1 MLGPIDD
8 QGGVE
13 LDYLLDLT
21 ENEIKY
27 ICEAIPY
34 QETSMYFRKYP
45 SEFGKLKPGFR
56 VKTLTKEMIVR
67 TLYEFRRKNFVASYL
82 IKHIN
87 RWIKEI
93 EEELENA
100 YKEGFSQEEAYIT
113 VLSDSYFGEN
123 IPLFFKIKEEKKT
136 AEYLKVLGAAV
147 HFEATRKKEE
157 RKKNERLSEEI
168 RRLSESKRELEQQIS
183 NEQEKTE
190 KLNQYKT
197 DIEAEVERSFE
208 RLREAQEIR
217 KALEAR
223 AENLEVELK
232 KVKDSKNKI
241 TSEMQQCINL
251 LEQKIGERSAW
262 EKEQSANL
270 LQLES
275 QLASA
280 ESDIQ
285 ALNNQLKERG
295 KQLHLYE
302 TEVAK
307 LLAEKEKNAKQI
319 KLLQE
324 SLEEKRI
331 REEESDTYGGLEVT
345 KKANSVKN
353 DNSPNRERKQK
364 ELECENQE
372 KKSDENKDDI
382 SEKKDSEEVLENNQL
397 EAYVLLST
405 KKAVCKACGQALE
418 VKGYSYVG
426 NKGKTH
432 QIYTKRCV
440 NCGKEYIS
448 CGTYIAANEANIV
461 CLNPDEL
468 ATIKTCYYAR
478 KRRQNVVVVKPRRD
492 EKVAENNYCNSMIL
506 ETSKKKN
513 ERPCNYC
520 MCELRNITT
529 EAIVKVTINSALQAD
544 VLDQK
549 NWSYPAKSEMGRQCL
564 RAAANDYLQT
574 ITVNGICYNV
584 ERTVRYDTNYVDQY
598 IEENNEEPLND
609 IEPKAEKE
617 IKFKDFVIR
626 RTIFRC
632 RCSGHQL
639 ENIDAVIT
647 LIGKNGNLKTKKVSA
662 GYCQVCNIYFI
673 LESTYQDLKGQGIL
687 ACRVCE
693 EEAYLNGAHCVKG
706 MKLASESIIRQYG
719 YNVSKEEGLSAARR
733 RKILSLLIDNDI
745 LTKNEIINYL
755 EFFISQHKKT
765 KKFEKAVEKW
775 ETDKKFI
782 SEYKLGDYTQ
792 IGVAGIYRKRNNKG

>member
-1 MLGPIDD
+1 M
-8 QGGVE
+8 
-13 LDYLLDLT
+13 DYLLDLT

-45 SEFGKLKPGFR
+45 REFAKLKPGFR
-56 VKTLTKEMIVR
+56 VETLTKEMMVR
-67 TLYEFRRKNFVASYL
+67 ILYEFRRKDFIASYL

-93 EEELENA
+93 DEELEKA
-100 YKEGFSQEEAYIT
+100 YKEGLSQEEAYIT
-113 VLSDSYFGEN
+113 VLPDSYFEKN
-123 IPLFFKIKEEKKT
+123 LPLFFKMKEEEKAT
-136 AEYLKVLGAAV
+136 EYLKVLGVAV
-147 HFEATRKKEE
+147 SFEATRKKEE
-157 RKKNERLSEEI
+157 RKKNERFSKEI
-168 RRLSESKRELEQQIS
+168 SRLSESKRALEQQIS
-183 NEQEKTE
+183 DEQEKTK

-197 DIEAEVERSFE
+197 DIEAEADRSFE
-208 RLREAQEIR
+208 LLKEAQEVR
-217 KALEAR
+217 RTLEAR
-223 AENLEVELK
+223 AENLAIELK
-232 KVKDSKNKI
+232 KAQNSKNEI
-241 TSEMQQCINL
+241 ISEMQQRINL
-251 LEQKIGERSAW
+251 LEQKIGEQSAL

-275 QLASA
+275 KLTSA
-280 ESDIQ
+280 EGDIQ

-295 KQLHLYE
+295 KQLHMYE

-331 REEESDTYGGLEVT
+331 RKETSDTYSGLEVT
-345 KKANSVKN
+345 EKTNNAEV

-372 KKSDENKDDI
+372 KKSEEDKDDI
-382 SEKKDSEEVLENNQL
+382 NGKKDHEDILGNNQL
-397 EAYVLLST
+397 EVYVLLTT
-405 KKAVCKACGQALE
+405 KKAACKACGQALE
-418 VKGYSYVG
+418 VKRYSYIG

-432 QIYTKRCV
+432 QIYTKCCV
-440 NCGKEYIS
+440 MCGKEYIS
-448 CGTYIAANEANIV
+448 YGTYIAANKANIV

-468 ATIKTCYYAR
+468 AEIKVCYER
-478 KRRQNVVVVKPRRD
+478 KKQQDAVVAKQRRD
-492 EKVAENNYCNSMIL
+492 EKIAERNYWKSIISEAL
-506 ETSKKKN
+506 KRKS
-513 ERPCNYC
+513 ERLCNYC

-529 EAIVKVTINSALQAD
+529 GAIVKVTINSALQDD
-544 VLDQK
+544 VSDQK
-549 NWSYPAKSEMGRQCL
+549 NWSCSAESEMGRQCL

-574 ITVNGICYNV
+574 ITVKGICYSV

-609 IEPKAEKE
+609 IKPKAEKE

-626 RTIFRC
+626 RTVFKC
-632 RCSGHQL
+632 RHSSHQL

-647 LIGKNGNLKTKKVSA
+647 LIGKDGNLKTKKVSA

-673 LESTYQDLKGQGIL
+673 FESTYQDLKRQGIL

-693 EEAYLNGAHCVKG
+693 QETYLNGDHCING

-719 YNVSKEEGLSAARR
+719 YNVSKEEGLSDAKR

-755 EFFISQHKKT
+755 EFFISQHKKP
-765 KKFEKAVEKW
+765 KKFKKAVEKW